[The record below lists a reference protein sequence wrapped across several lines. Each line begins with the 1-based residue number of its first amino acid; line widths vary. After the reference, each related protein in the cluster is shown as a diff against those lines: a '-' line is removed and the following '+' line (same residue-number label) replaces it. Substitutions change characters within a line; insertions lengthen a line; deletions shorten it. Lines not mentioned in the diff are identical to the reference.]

1 MGDSVSLTKGAHSH
15 QDRLKSLS
23 SVIENTNDVEAV
35 VKLG

>member
-15 QDRLKSLS
+15 QDRLKSLC
-23 SVIENTNDVEAV
+23 SVIKNTNDVEAV